1 MIRSPI
7 ADQIWSQKYR
17 HTTHE
22 GEHLDGTLS
31 STFVRVADALAVNE
45 GDDRAAWSDSFF
57 ELMSGFR
64 FIPGGRILAG
74 AGTGRDVTLQNCY
87 VSPDIE
93 DSMSGIFAAV
103 QSAAITLQSGGGI
116 GMDFSTIRPKGDKV
130 VGVDSDASGP
140 LSFMSVWDSMCKT
153 VMSAG
158 GRRGAMM
165 AVLRC
170 DHPDVMDFIAA
181 KADPSALRNFN
192 MSVAV
197 TDELMAAVE
206 TDGWFDLMFG
216 GKVYETVKAVDV
228 WDAIMR
234 STYAHAEPGV
244 MFIDRINQRNNLVY
258 CEELS
263 ASNPCGEVP
272 LPAHGACLLG
282 SMNLTKY
289 IFDPFG
295 AQPKFERWRFKEDVA
310 VAIRMMDNVVDVSAY
325 PHEEQRATAQDK
337 RRLGLG
343 LTGLASALTM
353 IGERY
358 DTASGRETAARWA
371 NDLKVAA
378 YWASAQLAHERG
390 PFPAYDKVGFSKSW
404 NVRSLPL
411 ALQQTISAQ
420 GIRNGH
426 LTSIAPTGTISLF
439 ADNVSSGVE
448 PIFATSYVRKV
459 LEQDGSKREEE
470 VSDFAVRLYRER
482 RVGPDASLPD
492 TFVTAQSISP
502 EAHVLMQ
509 AAVQQ
514 HIDTAISKTVNLPE
528 DISFDDF
535 KQVYRLAYDSGCKGC
550 TTYRPNEVTGS
561 VLSVE
566 PAADVPVV
574 STVEP
579 TDRPAVLTG
588 TTTKVRWPDS
598 PHAYYVTVNVDH
610 TGRPF
615 ELFITSKNVEGA
627 DLMVGMT
634 RMVSAVM
641 RRAGDLTFV
650 VEELKAVADPKG
662 GQWYNGRLVPSLL
675 HVIGSILEP
684 HVTEVQVPAAVTG
697 KICPACGEA
706 SVVHKDGCATCM
718 SCGHSACG

>member
-7 ADQIWSQKYR
+7 ADQIWSDKYR

-22 GEHLDGTLS
+22 GIHLDADINA
-31 STFVRVADALAVNE
+31 TFQRVADALAINE
-45 GDDRAAWSDSFF
+45 EQAGPWADRFF
-57 ELMSGFR
+57 DLMSGFR
-64 FIPGGRILAG
+64 FIPGGRIIAG

-87 VSPDIE
+87 VSPVIE
-93 DSMSGIFAAV
+93 DSMAGIFAAV
-103 QSAAITLQSGGGI
+103 QSAALTLQSGGGI
-116 GMDFSTIRPKGDKV
+116 GMDFSTIRPKGSKV

-140 LSFMSVWDSMCKT
+140 VSFMSVWDSMCKT

-170 DHPDVMDFIAA
+170 DHPDVLEFIAA
-181 KADPSALRNFN
+181 KADPLKLRNFN

-197 TDELMAAVE
+197 TDELMDAVADD
-206 TDGWFDLMFG
+206 TTFDLVFD
-216 GKVYETVKAVDV
+216 GKCYDTVRAADL

-244 MFIDRINQRNNLVY
+244 MFIDRINERNNLVY
-258 CEELS
+258 CEEL
-263 ASNPCGEVP
+263 AATNPCGEVP

-282 SMNLTKY
+282 SMNLTQY
-289 IFDPFG
+289 VIGPFG
-295 AQPKFERWRFKEDVA
+295 PFPEFDRIRFKADVA
-310 VAIRMMDNVVDVSAY
+310 VAIRMMDNVVDVSSY
-325 PHEEQRATAQDK
+325 PHDDQWATAQDK

-353 IGERY
+353 MGERY
-358 DTASGRETAARWA
+358 DTASGRETASRWA
-371 NDLKVAA
+371 FELKVAA
-378 YWASAQLAHERG
+378 YWASMDLARERG
-390 PFPAYDKVGFSKSW
+390 SFPAFDKAGFMASW
-404 NVRSLPL
+404 NVKSLPL
-411 ALQQTISAQ
+411 ALQQSIAEH

-448 PIFATSYVRKV
+448 PIFATEYTRKV
-459 LEQDGSKREEE
+459 LERDGSKRDEE
-470 VSDFAVRLYRER
+470 VSDYAVRRYRN
-482 RVGPDASLPD
+482 GHDIPLPD
-492 TFVTAQSISP
+492 TFVTAQDISP
-502 EAHVLMQ
+502 QAHVMMQ
-509 AAVQQ
+509 AAVQK
-514 HIDTAISKTVNLPE
+514 HVDTAISKTVNLPE
-528 DISFDDF
+528 DISFDHF
-535 KQVYRLAYDSGCKGC
+535 KEVYRLAYDNGCKGC
-550 TTYRPNEVTGS
+550 TTYRPNAVTGS

-566 PAADVPVV
+566 PTPAAVVPAAA
-574 STVEP
+574 SHAP
-579 TDRPAVLTG
+579 AGRPDVLTG
-588 TTTKVRWPDS
+588 TTTKVTWPGS
-598 PHAYYVTVNVDH
+598 VHAYYVTVNVDH
-610 TGRPF
+610 DGRPF
-615 ELFITSKNVEGA
+615 ELFVTSKNVDGA

-641 RRAGDLTFV
+641 RRAGDLAFV

-684 HVTEVQVPAAVTG
+684 HVSGVAVPVVKTEGAA
-697 KICPACGEA
+697 CPACGEHTM
-706 SVVHKDGCATCM
+706 VQKDGCATCL

>member
-7 ADQIWSQKYR
+7 ADQIWNQKYR
-17 HTTHE
+17 LTTHE
-22 GEHLDGTLS
+22 GEHMDDDIND
-31 STFVRVADALAVNE
+31 TFERVAGALSVNE
-45 GDDRAAWSDSFF
+45 KDEGWTDKFYY
-57 ELMSGFR
+57 LMNDFR

-87 VSPDIE
+87 VSPVIE

-103 QSAAITLQSGGGI
+103 QSAALTLQSGGGI
-116 GMDFSTIRPKGDKV
+116 GMDFSTIRPKGAKV

-181 KADPSALRNFN
+181 KGDPSALRNFN

-197 TDELMAAVE
+197 TDELMDAVADDA
-206 TDGWFDLMFG
+206 TFDLVFA
-216 GKVYETVKAVDV
+216 GKHYDTVLATDL

-244 MFIDRINQRNNLVY
+244 MFIDRINERNNLVY
-258 CEELS
+258 CEEL
-263 ASNPCGEVP
+263 AATNPCGEVP

-282 SMNLTKY
+282 SMNLTQY
-289 IFDPFG
+289 VVGPFG
-295 AQPKFERWRFKEDVA
+295 PFPEFDRTKFRADVA
-310 VAIRMMDNVVDVSAY
+310 VAIRMMDNVVDVSSY
-325 PHEEQRATAQDK
+325 PHIEQRDTAQDK

-343 LTGLASALTM
+343 MTGLASALTM
-353 IGERY
+353 MGERY

-371 NDLKVAA
+371 FELKVAA
-378 YWASAQLAHERG
+378 YWASMELAQERG
-390 PFPAYDKVGFSKSW
+390 AFPAFDKEGFLASW
-404 NVRSLPL
+404 NVKSLPL
-411 ALQQTISAQ
+411 ALQQSIAEY

-448 PIFATSYVRKV
+448 PIFATEYTRKV
-459 LEQDGSKREEE
+459 LEHDGSKRDEV
-470 VSDFAVRLYRER
+470 VSDYAVRRYRN
-482 RVGPDASLPD
+482 GHDISLPA
-492 TFVTAQSISP
+492 TFVTAQDITP

-509 AAVQQ
+509 AAVQ
-514 HIDTAISKTVNLPE
+514 HHVDTAISKTVNLPE
-528 DISFDDF
+528 DISFEDF

-550 TTYRPNEVTGS
+550 TTYRPNAVTGS

-566 PAADVPVV
+566 PTPAADVPVAAT
-574 STVEP
+574 SDP
-579 TDRPAVLTG
+579 AGRPDVLTG
-588 TTTKVRWPDS
+588 TTTKVRWPGS
-598 PHAYYVTVNVDH
+598 PHAYYVTVNVDQS
-610 TGRPF
+610 GRPF
-615 ELFITSKNVEGA
+615 ELFVASKNVEGA

-641 RRAGDLTFV
+641 RRAGDLSFV

-675 HVIGSILEP
+675 HVIGSIIEP
-684 HVTEVQVPAAVTG
+684 HVTDVPASAAVTTG
-697 KICPACGEA
+697 ATCSACGEA